1 MEKRRQVKPRVI
13 LEAVLQSK
21 LLIRSMAKSIGQG
34 HNATRRTVSTRN
46 LIARLGVAVE
56 HVRHKA
62 STHHILLTNVVRISP
77 AQDVSMPQVIEL
89 GQQTQNPK
97 TLGNE

>member
-21 LLIRSMAKSIGQG
+21 LLIRSMAKSMRQR
-34 HNATRRTVSTRN
+34 TRRTVSTRN